1 MILWPVGGW
10 LWSLFLG
17 GLGFESGDHHCCVFD
32 DGFFDDLV
40 DGFLRFVA
48 DVDQAFGVEVGQAVA
63 GPAVVRWDLFVRVFG
78 IGPMADWF

>member
-10 LWSLFLG
+10 LRSLFVVG
-17 GLGFESGDHHCCVFD
+17 FGFESCDHHCCVFD

-63 GPAVVRWDLFVRVFG
+63 GPAVVGRDLLIRVFW
-78 IGPMADWF
+78 IGPMTDWS